1 MIMCVV
7 VRSVRRA
14 RSFWAVVHL
23 QTRAKSSRSNC
34 HLSHKVP
41 SLSRS
46 DEIRRRTY
54 LYQRHRTRLR
64 ASPRPLLSVFSG
76 LLEQRR
82 AVDLVLGRPAE
93 GHALR
98 RPERPVEHLPRIS
111 EDGSRAKSDGA
122 PRQRTLVA
130 RVPGDAR
137 PPSRGTAA
145 ARASATRPAAAS
157 ALSAPAAAAAT
168 SRARVSRTASMKA
181 AASARVR
188 CHRLASKNSRMM
200 RSSRAALLLS
210 STRS

>member
-1 MIMCVV
+1 MSACVV

-34 HLSHKVP
+34 QTRKVP

-64 ASPRPLLSVFSG
+64 ASPRPLLSVLSG

-82 AVDLVLGRPAE
+82 AVALVLGRPAE

-98 RPERPVEHLPRIS
+98 RPERPVEHVPRTR
-111 EDGSRAKSDGA
+111 ER
-122 PRQRTLVA
+122 
-130 RVPGDAR
+130 RVSHDTNRRGG
-137 PPSRGTAA
+137 PPTNTRGTASRRHLSSESRHCRTLIQLFLLLGDLNARPLPTDA
-145 ARASATRPAAAS
+145 ARAPHEMGAKETF
-157 ALSAPAAAAAT
+157 
-168 SRARVSRTASMKA
+168 
-181 AASARVR
+181 
-188 CHRLASKNSRMM
+188 
-200 RSSRAALLLS
+200 LLPHKKYAVVA
-210 STRS
+210 

>member
-23 QTRAKSSRSNC
+23 QTRAKLSCSNC

-111 EDGSRAKSDGA
+111 QGWVGRRNPTGRPANEHSWHGFQVTPVLRVDVPPPRARLARPA
-122 PRQRTLVA
+122 PRKPERAPL
-130 RVPGDAR
+130 PG
-137 PPSRGTAA
+137 
-145 ARASATRPAAAS
+145 
-157 ALSAPAAAAAT
+157 
-168 SRARVSRTASMKA
+168 
-181 AASARVR
+181 
-188 CHRLASKNSRMM
+188 
-200 RSSRAALLLS
+200 
-210 STRS
+210 